1 MDSFLQ
7 FLVPK
12 ERKFFALFKQQ
23 GELLLTAAKLLA
35 EQVRESDEEKQ
46 KLLYREIKIAETKG
60 DTVAAIIFDE
70 LNRSFVTP
78 FDRDDIQKLTS
89 NIDSFIDLIN
99 DTGKKIVLYQP
110 CPITEHMVQLA
121 DFIVKDAELLCDI
134 LENLASI
141 RKNISGV
148 LEQCKQVKIIE
159 KECDDLYEISTV
171 DLFANVANPVMLM
184 KQREIV
190 TTMEETTDRAQDVG
204 NVIRRIIIKFA

>member
-23 GELLLTAAKLLA
+23 GEFVLAAAKLLA
-35 EQVRESDEEKQ
+35 ELVRESDEEKQ
-46 KLLYREIKIAETKG
+46 KLLYREIKIVETKG
-60 DTVAAIIFDE
+60 DTVAATIYDE

-78 FDRDDIQKLTS
+78 FDRDDIQSLTS
-89 NIDSFIDLIN
+89 YIDSFIDLIN

-121 DFIVKDAELLCDI
+121 DLVAKDAELLCDI
-134 LENLASI
+134 LGNLSSI
-141 RKNISGV
+141 RKNIQGV
-148 LEQCKQVKIIE
+148 LEQCKQIKVIE

-171 DLFANVANPVMLM
+171 DLFANVANPVTLM

-190 TTMEETTDRAQDVG
+190 TTLEETTDRAQDVG
-204 NVIRRIIIKFA
+204 NIIRRIIVKFA